1 MSRINETINKSI
13 LFIAWHLVGY
23 QTSKARIII
32 ASMCDNHS
40 FSEPVL
46 VHLLNGELYSQMS
59 QCMIHDPQ
67 TRILHFLL
75 LSKSMKAFVISLNR
89 KISGVHKTSLEFE
102 NG

>member
-1 MSRINETINKSI
+1 
-13 LFIAWHLVGY
+13 
-23 QTSKARIII
+23 
-32 ASMCDNHS
+32 MCDNHS

-75 LSKSMKAFVISLNR
+75 SSKSMKAFVISLNR
-89 KISGVHKTSLEFE
+89 KISDTDRIPPTYTSKRTTKSPFQIAILSKF
-102 NG
+102 N